1 MPMQGWAGRQ
11 YRRGSQGIQ
20 FPLWPPGG
28 MAANNRV
35 RIGGGEWRSRL
46 LSFPD
51 IPGLRPTPDR
61 VRQTLFNWLG
71 QELHGLHCL
80 DLFSGTGVLGFEALS
95 RGAASVVMV
104 EKSLSAY
111 KALLENKALLKT
123 DGAQVFHM
131 DAAQY
136 LSRRPSLSPNPEV
149 PFDIVFLDPPYNQDL
164 LVGTLPGLKPHLHAE
179 SLVYA
184 EAEYALVSD
193 EEWQVLKQGK
203 AGNVFYHL
211 LRPVLSS
218 QQ

>member
-1 MPMQGWAGRQ
+1 
-11 YRRGSQGIQ
+11 
-20 FPLWPPGG
+20 

-111 KALLENKALLKT
+111 KALQENKALLKT
-123 DGAQVFHM
+123 DAAQLFHM

-136 LSRRPSLSPNPEV
+136 LSRRAGLRSSQPQDPEQ
-149 PFDIVFLDPPYNQDL
+149 PFDIVFLDPPYKQGL
-164 LVGTLPGLKPHLHAE
+164 LASILPELKLHLNAD

-184 EAEYALVSD
+184 EAEYALESN

-211 LRPVLSS
+211 LRPILSP
-218 QQ
+218 Q

>member
-1 MPMQGWAGRQ
+1 
-11 YRRGSQGIQ
+11 
-20 FPLWPPGG
+20 

-95 RGAASVVMV
+95 RGAVSVAMV

-111 KALLENKALLKT
+111 KALQENKALLKT
-123 DGAQVFHM
+123 NAAQLFHM

-136 LSRRPSLSPNPEV
+136 LSRRAGLRSSQPQDPEQ
-149 PFDIVFLDPPYNQDL
+149 PFDIVFLDPPYKQGL
-164 LVGTLPGLKPHLHAE
+164 LASILPELKLHLNAD

-184 EAEYALVSD
+184 EAEYALESN

-211 LRPVLSS
+211 LRPILSP
-218 QQ
+218 Q

>member
-1 MPMQGWAGRQ
+1 
-11 YRRGSQGIQ
+11 
-20 FPLWPPGG
+20 

-104 EKSLSAY
+104 EKSLSAF
-111 KALLENKALLKT
+111 KALQENKALLKT
-123 DGAQVFHM
+123 NAAQLFHM

-136 LSRRPSLSPNPEV
+136 LSRRAGLRSSQPQDPEQ
-149 PFDIVFLDPPYNQDL
+149 PFDIVFLDPPYKQGL
-164 LVGTLPGLKPHLHAE
+164 LASILPELKLHLNAD

-184 EAEYALVSD
+184 EAEYALESN

-211 LRPVLSS
+211 LRLILSP
-218 QQ
+218 Q